1 MEHKNPYPRF
11 FLMLAASLVAMYV
24 VMYLNVY
31 EWDHVYFSLTRLYM
45 ALLMLVPMTLIM
57 MGFMWSMYPDK
68 RRNALIMA
76 GSLVL
81 FAVVTFMVRT
91 QVFVN
96 DQLWMKA
103 MIPHHSIAILV
114 SKRATIKDPEVRTLA
129 DSIISAQQREIGQMK
144 RMLQR
149 LEQEKK
155 AD

>member
-11 FLMLAASLVAMYV
+11 FLMLAVSLMAMYP

-31 EWDHVYFSLTRLYM
+31 EWDHVYFSLTRVYM

-76 GSLVL
+76 GSLVM
-81 FAVVTFMVRT
+81 FGVVTFMVRT
-91 QVFVN
+91 QVFV
-96 DQLWMKA
+96 DDTLWMKA

-114 SKRATIKDPEVRTLA
+114 SKRATIKDPEVRALA

-144 RMLQR
+144 RMLKR
-149 LEQEKK
+149 LEQ
-155 AD
+155 APR

>member
-1 MEHKNPYPRF
+1 MEHSKPYARF
-11 FLMLAASLVAMYV
+11 FLMLATSLVAMYA

-31 EWDHVYFSLTRLYM
+31 EWDHVYFSLTRVYM

-68 RRNALIMA
+68 RRNALIMG

-91 QVFVN
+91 QVFVD

-114 SKRATIKDPEVRTLA
+114 SKRATIKDPEVRALA
-129 DSIISAQQREIGQMK
+129 DSIISAQQREIAQMK
-144 RMLQR
+144 RMLHR
-149 LEQEKK
+149 LEQ
-155 AD
+155 AHQ